1 VIICPVCP
9 IPEVAMARQRFD
21 DDEAR
26 DPQPRR
32 RDEDRG
38 GGLKIV
44 LAVVA
49 GVFVLGVLACGGV
62 LFLGYRQATQM
73 RQELMVA
80 EAEARRAE
88 AEARADAEAVRAD
101 VDQPVPA
108 GVPPQP
114 AASKFDRPGDA
125 DRWVVLFRSAD
136 PDRWNSN
143 TSAGDDFAL
152 PVKYAPADTA
162 FLRLRR
168 MDTGEAIIVPMTRGR
183 VGRQDPEGK
192 LPRWNGSNQSE
203 YGGRHLGLA
212 TGPEAKWQEG
222 KGTVAVLMD
231 RFDATGG
238 SGFGHGHHV
247 EDGGQKYAWKGTEIP
262 KTAFEIAVTAG
273 DLTDAEKALV
283 AK

>member
-1 VIICPVCP
+1 
-9 IPEVAMARQRFD
+9 MARQRFD

-26 DPQPRR
+26 DAQPRR

-38 GGLKIV
+38 GGTKVI
-44 LAVVA
+44 LAVIAAAV
-49 GVFVLGVLACGGV
+49 VLGVLACGGV
-62 LFLGYRQATQM
+62 LFLGYRRTVEIERQM
-73 RQELMVA
+73 VMREEMARAA
-80 EAEARRAE
+80 EEQ
-88 AEARADAEAVRAD
+88 ARADAEADRAD
-101 VDQPVPA
+101 ADQPVPN
-108 GVPPQP
+108 GVRRQP
-114 AASKFDRPGDA
+114 APSKYDQPKDA
-125 DRWVVLFRSAD
+125 DRWVVQFRSAD
-136 PDRWNSN
+136 PELWNSN
-143 TSAGDDFAL
+143 TSVGDDFAL
-152 PVKYAPADTA
+152 PVKYAPTDTA

-192 LPRWNGSNQSE
+192 LPRWNGSNQNE
-203 YGGRHLGLA
+203 HGGRHLGLA

-247 EDGGQKYAWKGTEIP
+247 EDGGQKYAWKGKEIP

-273 DLTDAEKALV
+273 ELTDTEKALV